1 MTSSLRDLKVYTTYP
16 HSCSYLAD
24 QQATTLFID
33 PRQEVDQKL
42 YSSLSLLGFRR
53 SGNNIYRPH
62 CAQCNACVP
71 SRLPVAAFQPSRS
84 QKRTSRRNRD
94 LTVEQTDDIRD
105 DQSYAL
111 YRRYIEQRHADGD
124 MFPPDREQYESFLN
138 NAWDCTRYFRF
149 YQENRLIAVAVVDVM
164 VDGLSAIYTFFEPEE
179 EQRSLGTYAVL
190 WQIEQARKMGLSYL
204 YLGYW
209 IQNCQKMSYKADYK
223 PLELFLDGC
232 WATSS

>member
-71 SRLPVAAFQPSRS
+71 SRLPVGDFQPSRS
-84 QKRTSRRNRD
+84 QKRTLRRNRD
-94 LTVEQTDDIRD
+94 LTVEQTNDIRD
-105 DQSYAL
+105 DKSYDL

-124 MFPPDREQYESFLN
+124 MFPPDRQQYESFLN

-149 YQENRLIAVAVVDVM
+149 YQENQLIAVAVVDVM

-190 WQIEQARKMGLSYL
+190 WQIEQAREMGLAYL

-209 IQNCQKMSYKADYK
+209 IQNCQKMAYKADYK

-232 WATSS
+232 WTTSS

>member
-16 HSCSYLAD
+16 HSCSYLKD

-71 SRLPVAAFQPSRS
+71 SRLPVGEFQPSRS
-84 QKRTSRRNRD
+84 QKRTLRRNRD
-94 LTVEQTDDIRD
+94 LSVEQTDDIKD
-105 DQSYAL
+105 DQCYDL

-149 YQENRLIAVAVVDVM
+149 YQENQLIAVAVVDVM

-190 WQIEQARKMGLSYL
+190 WQIEQAREMGLAYL

-223 PLELFLDGC
+223 PLELFIDGC